1 VSPADSR
8 QQVRVL
14 LVDQSDGVR
23 QRLKTAL
30 ATNPYTVVVG
40 TARTPYEGGVLL
52 QTCHPDVAVL
62 DIQAGDLSSI
72 HLCRTIRKSYPQIA
86 VLFFTASDDHRL
98 LKSAILAGAQG
109 YLLKQASGEAV
120 AKAIEVVAAGQAVVD
135 QQLTPELLKWVRE
148 RTGPAQRTRS
158 SRCSASDM
166 RVLSLIAA
174 GKTNKEISQNLQTLG
189 DLEEIGGSELFRA
202 VGTRRLVKYHSH
214 MRDGLHLFMLNRIG
228 YRI

>member
-1 VSPADSR
+1 VSAAGSR

-40 TARTPYEGGVLL
+40 TARTPYEAGVLL
-52 QTCHPDVAVL
+52 HTCHPDVAVL

-72 HLCRTIRKSYPQIA
+72 HLCRSIRKSYPQIA

-174 GKTNKEISQNLQTLG
+174 GKTNKEIARHLNVTPG
-189 DLEEIGGSELFRA
+189 VFRA
-202 VGTRRLVKYHSH
+202 RLLRIYKRLGISRRSAAASYFTRWEQG
-214 MRDGLHLFMLNRIG
+214 GL
-228 YRI
+228 

>member
-1 VSPADSR
+1 MSPADSR

-40 TARTPYEGGVLL
+40 TARTPYEAGVLL
-52 QTCHPDVAVL
+52 RTCHPDVAVL

-174 GKTNKEISQNLQTLG
+174 GKTNKEIARHLNVTPG
-189 DLEEIGGSELFRA
+189 VFRA
-202 VGTRRLVKYHSH
+202 RLLKIYKRLGISRRSAAASYFTRWEQT
-214 MRDGLHLFMLNRIG
+214 GL
-228 YRI
+228 

>member
-1 VSPADSR
+1 MSPADSR

-40 TARTPYEGGVLL
+40 TARTPYEAGVLL

-174 GKTNKEISQNLQTLG
+174 GKTNKEIARHLNVTPGVFRARLLKIYKRLG
-189 DLEEIGGSELFRA
+189 ISRRSAAASYFARLEQGGS
-202 VGTRRLVKYHSH
+202 
-214 MRDGLHLFMLNRIG
+214 
-228 YRI
+228 

>member
-40 TARTPYEGGVLL
+40 TARTPYEAGVLL
-52 QTCHPDVAVL
+52 HTCHPDVAVL

-174 GKTNKEISQNLQTLG
+174 GKTNKEIARHLNVTPGVFRARLLKIYKRLG
-189 DLEEIGGSELFRA
+189 ISRRSAAASYFTRWEQGGS
-202 VGTRRLVKYHSH
+202 
-214 MRDGLHLFMLNRIG
+214 
-228 YRI
+228 

>member
-40 TARTPYEGGVLL
+40 TARTPYEAGVLL
-52 QTCHPDVAVL
+52 HTCHPDVAVL

-72 HLCRTIRKSYPQIA
+72 HLCRSIRKSYPQIA

-174 GKTNKEISQNLQTLG
+174 GKTNKEIARHLNVTPG
-189 DLEEIGGSELFRA
+189 VFRA
-202 VGTRRLVKYHSH
+202 RLLRIYKRLGISRRSAAASYFTRWEQG
-214 MRDGLHLFMLNRIG
+214 GL
-228 YRI
+228 

>member
-1 VSPADSR
+1 MSPADSR

-40 TARTPYEGGVLL
+40 TARTPYEAGVLL
-52 QTCHPDVAVL
+52 HTCHPDVAVL

-174 GKTNKEISQNLQTLG
+174 GKTNKEIARHLNVTPG
-189 DLEEIGGSELFRA
+189 VFRA
-202 VGTRRLVKYHSH
+202 RLLKIYKRLGISRRSAAASYFTRWEHG
-214 MRDGLHLFMLNRIG
+214 GL
-228 YRI
+228 

>member
-40 TARTPYEGGVLL
+40 TARTPYEAGVLL
-52 QTCHPDVAVL
+52 HTCHPDVAVL

-174 GKTNKEISQNLQTLG
+174 GKTNKEIARHLNVTPG
-189 DLEEIGGSELFRA
+189 VFRA
-202 VGTRRLVKYHSH
+202 RLLRIYKRLGISRRSAAASYFTRWEQG
-214 MRDGLHLFMLNRIG
+214 GL
-228 YRI
+228 

>member
-1 VSPADSR
+1 MSPADSR

-40 TARTPYEGGVLL
+40 TARTPYEAGVLL
-52 QTCHPDVAVL
+52 HTCHPDVAVL

-174 GKTNKEISQNLQTLG
+174 GKTNKEIARHLNVSPGVFRARLLKIYKRLG
-189 DLEEIGGSELFRA
+189 ISRRSAAASYFARLEQGGS
-202 VGTRRLVKYHSH
+202 
-214 MRDGLHLFMLNRIG
+214 
-228 YRI
+228 